1 MKKIRQIFFYKDY
14 FLDFYNEQSPKTKEK
29 ILWTFRLVETSP
41 RVPAEYLKHIKG
53 TDGLYEIRVQLGRS
67 IFRIFCFVDMGRLF
81 VLVYGFQK
89 LSQKK
94 PRQNIDQAIKIIHKY
109 VNDNIKYTHIQYSTS
124 RTILTKNR

>member
-53 TDGLYEIRVQLGRS
+53 TDGLYEIRVKVDRN
-67 IFRIFCFVDMGRLF
+67 IFRIFCFIEKGRLL
-81 VLVYGFQK
+81 VLADGQQK
-89 LSQKK
+89 KSQKT
-94 PRQNIDQAIKIIHKY
+94 PRKQIEIAIKIKQEY
-109 VNDNIKYTHIQYSTS
+109 ENDK
-124 RTILTKNR
+124 